1 MTKIPVVET
10 CNTHI
15 HKLQYSGRRGGLMVS
30 ALDSRGVEIFLVA
43 SCYRNQDKLRPGE
56 PHGSYANFTLSIL
69 SVVITRL

>member
-30 ALDSRGVEIFLVA
+30 ELDSGL
-43 SCYRNQDKLRPGE
+43 SGKGLRPGRG
-56 PHGSYANFTLSIL
+56 HCVVFMGKTLNSHSTELFSEI
-69 SVVITRL
+69 VK